1 MGKVRS
7 VSASVNHR
15 PPINYAPK
23 TQQQAELYHQLDRND
38 ILVVLGPAGTGKTY
52 TCCVKAAQWLTQ
64 GKIKKILLARANVST
79 GKSLGALPGGLDEKL
94 APWTMPMTDVL
105 LWSLGRGL
113 YDYCVNKKR
122 IETQALETIRGRSFE
137 NAFILV
143 DECQQLTIDELK
155 AIVTRIGQGS
165 VLCLMG
171 DPKQTDL
178 QGKVGIGTFLNL
190 VTMYD
195 PSGVHVIEFGLED
208 IVRSSACAQM
218 VKMFYK
224 AGL

>member
-1 MGKVRS
+1 
-7 VSASVNHR
+7 
-15 PPINYAPK
+15 
-23 TQQQAELYHQLDRND
+23 
-38 ILVVLGPAGTGKTY
+38 
-52 TCCVKAAQWLTQ
+52 
-64 GKIKKILLARANVST
+64 
-79 GKSLGALPGGLDEKL
+79 
-94 APWTMPMTDVL
+94 
-105 LWSLGRGL
+105 
-113 YDYCVNKKR
+113 
-122 IETQALETIRGRSFE
+122 
-137 NAFILV
+137 
-143 DECQQLTIDELK
+143 
-155 AIVTRIGQGS
+155 
-165 VLCLMG
+165 MG